1 MNFKKKYALNHSKR
15 RNYRNISQMKHTK
28 TIFDI
33 SINEKKIL
41 SKFMRDKY
49 MNICFGWCWY
59 GTNMHRGNHLYSMG
73 IPCSICFIFPSSFIQ
88 VFFVQ
93 FFTYI
98 NDKVTWRDELHL
110 LFSSLFMSIINMY
123 FHDLFC
129 FFFHFIRYH
138 NMLLQWFS
146 YLQINSFLFF
156 HYYFI
161 LIDFVYIILSGII
174 STFYAI
180 YFSDII

>member
-1 MNFKKKYALNHSKR
+1 
-15 RNYRNISQMKHTK
+15 
-28 TIFDI
+28 
-33 SINEKKIL
+33 
-41 SKFMRDKY
+41 

-88 VFFVQ
+88 VLFVQ

-123 FHDLFC
+123 FHDLFFFFILLDTTIC
-129 FFFHFIRYH
+129 FFSDSVIYKLIRFNFSLFYFNRFCLYNFIRNNFNILRYI
-138 NMLLQWFS
+138 LV
-146 YLQINSFLFF
+146 ILFKC
-156 HYYFI
+156 I
-161 LIDFVYIILSGII
+161 QIILN
-174 STFYAI
+174 
-180 YFSDII
+180 